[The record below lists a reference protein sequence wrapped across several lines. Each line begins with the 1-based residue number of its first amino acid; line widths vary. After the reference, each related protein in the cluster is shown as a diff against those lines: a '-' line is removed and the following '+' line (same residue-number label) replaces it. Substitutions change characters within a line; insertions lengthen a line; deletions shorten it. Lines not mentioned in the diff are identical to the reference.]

1 MRIFWRASA
10 VHRADEIWKV
20 TAINNKPQQI
30 KRHEESVTGY
40 SYVLGKH
47 YAGLAVIKHLKK
59 L

>member
-20 TAINNKPQQI
+20 TAINNKPQ
-30 KRHEESVTGY
+30 HEESVTGY
-40 SYVLGKH
+40 SYALGKH